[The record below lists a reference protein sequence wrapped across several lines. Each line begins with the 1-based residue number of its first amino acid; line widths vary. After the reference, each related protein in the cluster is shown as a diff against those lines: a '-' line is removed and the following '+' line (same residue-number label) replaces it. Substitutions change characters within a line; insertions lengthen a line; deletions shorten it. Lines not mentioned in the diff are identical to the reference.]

1 MIPPHHNCPG
11 TSATLCRNMPP
22 YHKKEIRSLTWFY
35 CFSGLCSLEQGR
47 SITWIHFVK
56 AELLLT
62 CGTRHCP
69 KGRPCSGSVTQIR
82 MQRTPLILYL
92 PTKNGEEAV
101 FFDPND
107 QNSES
112 DFQEIPRHPA
122 IFLDLKKINAGS
134 NT

>member
-1 MIPPHHNCPG
+1 MRDAPLP
-11 TSATLCRNMPP
+11 
-22 YHKKEIRSLTWFY
+22 
-35 CFSGLCSLEQGR
+35 
-47 SITWIHFVK
+47 
-56 AELLLT
+56 
-62 CGTRHCP
+62 
-69 KGRPCSGSVTQIR
+69 
-82 MQRTPLILYL
+82 QRTPQQRISDANSYAENTPDLYL

-112 DFQEIPRHPA
+112 DFQEIARHPA